1 MKGFIDEL
9 PACIKSLEGTAFLT
23 TDLTQIL
30 AGGGSTIFFNH
41 TFFFSTKLFEIK
53 ILLSTEKT
61 ETQVIKEQDDPAKES
76 VGHFG
81 LHLGAKCKSKAYSFL
96 EWKIVGQ
103 SPQGARTNI
112 YLFTELDHMPEGW
125 KELEE
130 D

>member
-30 AGGGSTIFFNH
+30 AGEGSTILFNH
-41 TFFFSTKLFEIK
+41 TFFFSTKVFEIK

-81 LHLGAKCKSKAYSFL
+81 LHLGAKCNSKAYSFL
-96 EWKIVGQ
+96 E
-103 SPQGARTNI
+103 
-112 YLFTELDHMPEGW
+112 
-125 KELEE
+125 
-130 D
+130 